1 MTSSTPPNRAS
12 SHDEPAPAFKDAEA
26 WLAERGI
33 ERDPIDLTVTP
44 EPGTPEPGTPEPGT
58 PDPGT
63 PDPEQVADPVAGSRS
78 ADPRPG
84 AAAVSPSAHESA
96 RQAGDGPDGI
106 SARDARR
113 LAGQAAADS
122 QLHQDEA
129 ALPASGSGGL
139 EDDVAEAI
147 VFVRASTSA
156 APQAEGRLRSKL
168 ADRGWSPAVVDA
180 TLERARRERLVD
192 DPAMAAALVAERRA
206 KGHAVARI
214 RRDLRERG
222 FHDGVLDDA
231 LGEAEREDPEAAAFA
246 VARDKAAGLTAL
258 TAETAFRRVVG
269 YVARR
274 GYPEGLA
281 RKVARE
287 AVFAARDAERTAGH

>member
-1 MTSSTPPNRAS
+1 VSSSLPMPNES
-12 SHDEPAPAFKDAEA
+12 SAPQDEPVPAFKDAEA

-33 ERDPIDLTVTP
+33 ERDPIDLDVAP
-44 EPGTPEPGTPEPGT
+44 EPVPDEPSMSAPEPSGE
-58 PDPGT
+58 
-63 PDPEQVADPVAGSRS
+63 
-78 ADPRPG
+78 
-84 AAAVSPSAHESA
+84 
-96 RQAGDGPDGI
+96 GI
-106 SARDARR
+106 TARDAHR
-113 LAGQAAADS
+113 LAGQAAADGR
-122 QLHQDEA
+122 LHEDEA
-129 ALPASGSGGL
+129 ALPAAGPSGL

-147 VFVRASTSA
+147 QFVRASTSA

-168 ADRGWSPAVVDA
+168 VDRGWPPAVVDA

-222 FHDGVLDDA
+222 FDDTVLSVA

-246 VARDKAAGLTAL
+246 VARDKAARLTGL

-269 YVARR
+269 HVARR

-287 AVFAARDAERTAGH
+287 AVFTARDAERTAGH

>member
-1 MTSSTPPNRAS
+1 MSSSAPMPPPRPNEPSAPQ
-12 SHDEPAPAFKDAEA
+12 DEPAPAFKDAEA

-33 ERDPIDLTVTP
+33 ERDPIDLNLP
-44 EPGTPEPGTPEPGT
+44 EPEPEPVPGHGPGPGGSGPV
-58 PDPGT
+58 PD
-63 PDPEQVADPVAGSRS
+63 D
-78 ADPRPG
+78 
-84 AAAVSPSAHESA
+84 AAA
-96 RQAGDGPDGI
+96 I
-106 SARDARR
+106 SARDVER
-113 LAGQAAADS
+113 LAGQAAADAR
-122 QLHQDEA
+122 LRRDEA
-129 ALPASGSGGL
+129 ILPASPAGGL
-139 EDDVAEAI
+139 EEDVAEAI
-147 VFVRASTSA
+147 AFVRSSTAA

-168 ADRGWSPAVVDA
+168 ADRGWSSAVVEA
-180 TLERARRERLVD
+180 TLDRARRERLID

-222 FHDGVLDDA
+222 FADEVLNVA

-246 VARDKAAGLTAL
+246 VARDKAAGLTGL

-269 YVARR
+269 HVARR

-287 AVFAARDAERTAGH
+287 AVFTARDAERTAGH